1 MSTDPAQTADEA
13 VARFL
18 RETPLLARFC
28 SQNGW
33 IDEDSLQFETSRL
46 APDHLR
52 VSVRFDEIVVKAAGC
67 VGRRVPCFGRL
78 RLRLDASGRVREA
91 ELD

>member
-1 MSTDPAQTADEA
+1 MATEPGPTADVA

-33 IDEDSLQFETSRL
+33 IDEDSLRFETCRL
-46 APDHLR
+46 GADQWR

-67 VGRRVPCFGRL
+67 VGRRVPCFGWL
-78 RLRLDASGRVREA
+78 RVRLDGAGQVREA
-91 ELD
+91 EVD